1 MYRIWQISQQSW
13 DLSLKKKN
21 HFVRSSCSSYSYL
34 FFFVCFFW
42 CVRTVLTCHRNQRG
56 HNCRCRRNP
65 TPLLLQLHI
74 SVTQENSKGADCYQR
89 GAHVQYCTYVC
100 TRPTQNIVLMLKCL
114 VNSRRS
120 TQSSIV
126 LWDCAA
132 RRLHSGTSGRPC
144 PPLYWSEE
152 DSSSAPLP
160 WTRSTS
166 VGSRWAPPPP
176 HRRVPPGYWQTGTQ
190 SKKLV

>member
-1 MYRIWQISQQSW
+1 MKVVASLSYLRERHASLSYSNCSSLSIISHVPYLA
-13 DLSLKKKN
+13 DIPAVLRFIIKKKITLLDLPAPPT
-21 HFVRSSCSSYSYL
+21 HIY

-126 LWDCAA
+126 L
-132 RRLHSGTSGRPC
+132 
-144 PPLYWSEE
+144 
-152 DSSSAPLP
+152 
-160 WTRSTS
+160 
-166 VGSRWAPPPP
+166 
-176 HRRVPPGYWQTGTQ
+176 
-190 SKKLV
+190 